1 MKRCTNANDA
11 KLQRECT
18 EWTFFIKK
26 MEKHLSVRPL
36 NIKFLWNKFK
46 LDLIFEGKDCRCD
59 LKMGEFLLFPS
70 LLFWQSLQFV
80 GIKSL
85 WHQEWHLVA
94 ESTLVCVIINSLF
107 MRRVQRQIVAHYFR
121 LKANLFLKSPTS
133 CPFSIPPLVCY
144 SPILKKNTDQFLH
157 PTCSLRFPRG
167 ISGCL
172 HSLNTESSYLCT
184 NVHLRTN

>member
-11 KLQRECT
+11 KLQRGCT

-26 MEKHLSVRPL
+26 WK
-36 NIKFLWNKFK
+36 NIFQSDPSISSFYQKKIK
-46 LDLIFEGKDCRCD
+46 LDLIFEGKEWRCD

-85 WHQEWHLVA
+85 WHQEWHLVT

-107 MRRVQRQIVAHYFR
+107 MRRVQRQIVAHYLP

-144 SPILKKNTDQFLH
+144 SPILKKTL
-157 PTCSLRFPRG
+157 
-167 ISGCL
+167 
-172 HSLNTESSYLCT
+172 T
-184 NVHLRTN
+184 NFYILLAVWGSPEELVAVCIH